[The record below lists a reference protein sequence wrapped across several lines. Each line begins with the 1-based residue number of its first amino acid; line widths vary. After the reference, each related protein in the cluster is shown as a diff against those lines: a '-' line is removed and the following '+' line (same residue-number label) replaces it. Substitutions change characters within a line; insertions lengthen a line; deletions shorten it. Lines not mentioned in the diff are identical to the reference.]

1 MSLKRLNIFSGKHQC
16 GWQAALFSLF
26 VLAFTPSFAS
36 ATVQRRFHV
45 STDDATQRLMH
56 KYADSL
62 LLFRDSLYRDSV
74 HATPIKPLEAAP
86 YFLPFTFYEGVA
98 GQALSIDKEMSDTD
112 STLLSLYLSHPEWV
126 INSQR
131 RLETTGQS

>member
-16 GWQAALFSLF
+16 GWQATLFSLF

-36 ATVQRRFHV
+36 ATIQRRFHV